1 MHRIKAVNGTL
12 KSKDYNNPLQFVP
25 YRKDYIIMKL
35 DRNKLEQMVT
45 LSDDELWRRVVEIG
59 KGHGFILPE
68 KTPPHDE
75 LEKLRELARD
85 GMNMNVM
92 SAIRLINKYRG

>member
-1 MHRIKAVNGTL
+1 
-12 KSKDYNNPLQFVP
+12 
-25 YRKDYIIMKL
+25 MKL
-35 DRNKLEQMVT
+35 DKNKLEQMVA
-45 LSDDELWRRVVEIG
+45 LSDDELWRNVVEIG
-59 KGHGFILPE
+59 KGHGFILPA

-75 LEKLRELARD
+75 LEKLRGLARD